1 LGFVSRAADT
11 LGAYGLEGERFLAQ
25 LFSRF
30 SRKFGN
36 DGETSAQASFKAS
49 AGSGSG
55 PLQGG
60 GKSAR
65 RR

>member
-1 LGFVSRAADT
+1 M
-11 LGAYGLEGERFLAQ
+11 GAYGLEGERFLAQ